1 MLEVHNIKMKYY
13 ESSFEDYIL
22 SSSKTNIHPELDD
35 FIHALPSDISTFKN
49 LILYGPSGVGKY
61 TQALNIIKLYSK
73 SNLKYERKLFINT
86 DKYEKKKEARTEKA
100 KAANIKRLE
109 FVNRIS
115 DIHYEVDMAI
125 LGCNSKTLWHEI
137 FFKIVDIVSAK
148 QEKVGIILCRNF
160 HHIYNELLEVFY
172 SFLNNPLQ
180 QFNVNIYFIL
190 LTEHVGFLPENIQ
203 QCFEMVHVKRPES
216 DKCVKITNKNDHVLI
231 GENSRMVSYS
241 QFYKHL
247 QENLDYF
254 GADCLTNLKE
264 LHGLKRKDK
273 TEIPRDIFNVVV
285 DNIIQKMYKPESI
298 HIQSFRNDIYDIL
311 IYDINVSEFIC
322 HIIFYIIENRTVS
335 AEDIH
340 AILKETVT
348 FFKYYNNNYRPIY
361 HLESIIFFIINKIH
375 KERYIKCTP

>member
-1 MLEVHNIKMKYY
+1 MKYY
-13 ESSFEDYIL
+13 ESSFDEYII
-22 SSSKTNIHPELDD
+22 SSSKINIHPELAH
-35 FIHALPSDISTFKN
+35 FINALPADISKFRN

-61 TQALNIIKLYSK
+61 TQALNIIKRYSK

-86 DKYEKKKEARTEKA
+86 DKYEKKKEARTEKG
-100 KAANIKRLE
+100 KTANIKRLE

-180 QFNVNIYFIL
+180 QFNVKIYFML
-190 LTEHVGFLPENIQ
+190 LTEHVGFLPDNIQ
-203 QCFEMVHVKRPES
+203 QCFQMVHIKRPEYDS
-216 DKCVKITNKNDHVLI
+216 CMKITNKNDHALI
-231 GENSRMVSYS
+231 GENSRMISYS
-241 QFYKHL
+241 QFNKNL
-247 QENLDYF
+247 QSNLDYF
-254 GADCLTNLKE
+254 GVDCLTNLKE

-273 TEIPRDIFNVVV
+273 SEIPKDIFNVVV
-285 DNIIQKMYKPESI
+285 DNIIQKMYKPETI
-298 HIQSFRNDIYDIL
+298 QIQSFRNDIYDIL

-322 HIIFYIIENRTVS
+322 HIIFYIIENNTGTN
-335 AEDIH
+335 EDIH
-340 AILKETVT
+340 DILKETVT

-361 HLESIIFFIINKIH
+361 HLENIIFFIINKIH
-375 KERYIKCTP
+375 KERYIKFAL

>member
-1 MLEVHNIKMKYY
+1 MKYY
-13 ESSFEDYIL
+13 ESSFDEYIL
-22 SSSKTNIHPELDD
+22 SSSKINIHPELAPY
-35 FIHALPSDISTFKN
+35 INALPADITKFKN

-61 TQALNIIKLYSK
+61 TQALNIIKRYSK

-86 DKYEKKKEARTEKA
+86 DKYEKKKEARTEKG
-100 KAANIKRLE
+100 KSANIKRLE

-180 QFNVNIYFIL
+180 QFNVKIYFVL

-203 QCFEMVHVKRPES
+203 QCFQMVYVKRPEHDS
-216 DKCVKITNKNDHVLI
+216 CLKITNKNDHALI
-231 GENSRMVSYS
+231 GENSRLVSYS
-241 QFYKHL
+241 QFSKNL
-247 QENLDYF
+247 QANLDYF
-254 GADCLTNLKE
+254 GVDCLTNLKE

-273 TEIPRDIFNVVV
+273 TEIPKDIFNVVV

-322 HIIFYIIENRTVS
+322 HIIFYIIENKTVS
-335 AEDIH
+335 NEDIH
-340 AILKETVT
+340 SILKETVT

-361 HLESIIFFIINKIH
+361 HLENIIFFIINKIH
-375 KERYIKCTP
+375 KERYIKFAL

>member
-1 MLEVHNIKMKYY
+1 MKYY
-13 ESSFEDYIL
+13 ESSFEDYIN
-22 SSSKTNIHPELDD
+22 SSLKINIHPELEN
-35 FIHALPSDISTFKN
+35 FINSLSSDISKFNN

-61 TQALNIIKLYSK
+61 TQALNIIKRYSK

-86 DKYEKKKEARTEKA
+86 DKYEKKKEARTEKT
-100 KAANIKRLE
+100 KTANIKRLE

-180 QFNVNIYFIL
+180 QFNVNIYFVL

-203 QCFEMVHVKRPES
+203 QCFQMVHVKRPETES
-216 DKCVKITNKNDHVLI
+216 CLRITNKNDHALI
-231 GENSRMVSYS
+231 GENSRMVCCT
-241 QFYKHL
+241 QFHKNL
-247 QENLDYF
+247 QANLDYF
-254 GADCLTNLKE
+254 GVDCLTNLKE

-273 TEIPRDIFNVVV
+273 TEIPKDIFNVVV
-285 DNIIQKMYKPESI
+285 DNIIQKMYKPETI
-298 HIQSFRNDIYDIL
+298 HIQGFRNDIYDIL

-335 AEDIH
+335 NEDIH

-361 HLESIIFFIINKIH
+361 HLENIIFYIINKIH
-375 KERYIKCTP
+375 KERYIKCTA